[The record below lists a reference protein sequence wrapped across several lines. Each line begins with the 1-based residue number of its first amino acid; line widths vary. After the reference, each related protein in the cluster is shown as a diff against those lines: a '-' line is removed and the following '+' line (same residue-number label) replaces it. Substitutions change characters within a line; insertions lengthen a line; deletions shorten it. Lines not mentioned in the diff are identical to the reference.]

1 MLDLE
6 VIDDPATAVAALDP
20 VRSAVLAAL
29 AEPGSAT
36 TVART
41 LGLPRQKVNYH
52 LKLLEEHGLVRLLE
66 HRQRRGLTER
76 VLVATAHGYVLSPS
90 ALGASAADPART
102 DRLSSRYLIAL
113 AARLVREVAE
123 LTRRAD
129 AAGRP
134 LPTLSID
141 TEIRFASAADRAAF
155 TAELTEAV
163 TRLAA
168 RYHDEQADGGRWHR
182 LVVAAHPRPS
192 LPREPAGSA
201 PPPQGSPS
209 PHPTQ
214 EA

>member
-36 TVART
+36 TVAKA

-52 LKLLEEHGLVRLLE
+52 LRLLEECGLVRLVE
-66 HRQRRGLTER
+66 ERPRRGLTER

-90 ALGASAADPART
+90 TLGASAADPART

-113 AARLVREVAE
+113 AARLVREVAD
-123 LTRRAD
+123 LSRRAE
-129 AAGRP
+129 AAGRS
-134 LPTLSID
+134 LPTLSLD

-168 RYHDEQADGGRWHR
+168 RYHDEQAEGGRWHR
-182 LVVAAHPRPS
+182 LVVAAHPRPAAA
-192 LPREPAGSA
+192 PAPAPSSA
-201 PPPQGSPS
+201 PTAPADAS
-209 PHPTQ
+209 Q
-214 EA
+214 EV